1 MFSNI
6 NNILIE
12 SNVTTNIKKNVL
24 DHTTSLIS
32 SIVHKIDDF
41 YSSINDSLSNI
52 LISSHKSFIDHEK
65 DIFSTFTSN
74 TKERNTQAEV
84 AYKIIKDKYSIYQSG
99 LSKWTNNVD
108 IKLSKFILEN
118 NKDTDKQVDIIL
130 EAIKKHNIIAS
141 RSYDVLDDIRFET
154 VFLPTKEY
162 FVDNILYKN
171 SLEDTYFYDE
181 DSVKSCMKD
190 RDHLE
195 TYFSSGTYDAKDII
209 DSYNNFKKDI
219 KTYHHNIKSKLASLK
234 QILINQSKQLKED
247 YDRIIYNKD
256 ISDKDKL
263 SYIEEYK
270 SRCRRNLHLM
280 NMLNVS
286 YKYQIRLYLDSLRI
300 YVETIQK
307 IYDDLIFSNKY

>member
-1 MFSNI
+1 
-6 NNILIE
+6 
-12 SNVTTNIKKNVL
+12 
-24 DHTTSLIS
+24 
-32 SIVHKIDDF
+32 
-41 YSSINDSLSNI
+41 
-52 LISSHKSFIDHEK
+52 
-65 DIFSTFTSN
+65 
-74 TKERNTQAEV
+74 
-84 AYKIIKDKYSIYQSG
+84 
-99 LSKWTNNVD
+99 
-108 IKLSKFILEN
+108 
-118 NKDTDKQVDIIL
+118 
-130 EAIKKHNIIAS
+130 
-141 RSYDVLDDIRFET
+141 
-154 VFLPTKEY
+154 
-162 FVDNILYKN
+162 
-171 SLEDTYFYDE
+171 
-181 DSVKSCMKD
+181 MKD

>member
-108 IKLSKFILEN
+108 I
-118 NKDTDKQVDIIL
+118 
-130 EAIKKHNIIAS
+130 
-141 RSYDVLDDIRFET
+141 
-154 VFLPTKEY
+154 
-162 FVDNILYKN
+162 
-171 SLEDTYFYDE
+171 
-181 DSVKSCMKD
+181 
-190 RDHLE
+190 
-195 TYFSSGTYDAKDII
+195 
-209 DSYNNFKKDI
+209 
-219 KTYHHNIKSKLASLK
+219 
-234 QILINQSKQLKED
+234 
-247 YDRIIYNKD
+247 
-256 ISDKDKL
+256 
-263 SYIEEYK
+263 
-270 SRCRRNLHLM
+270 
-280 NMLNVS
+280 
-286 YKYQIRLYLDSLRI
+286 
-300 YVETIQK
+300 
-307 IYDDLIFSNKY
+307 